1 MMQQRLS
8 ILGLVACLTF
18 EGCAIKEIRHT
29 QDQTISQASAIA
41 YSVPAAGDVVQFS
54 DDAWLMGQQVPTL
67 KSSPAIYDQPVDFTY
82 PANSLQDLARWIMQA
97 TGVRVVIDPSVNDD
111 QRSLAVAPLSSAATA
126 KNVLPPLPPGV
137 PGLPASIQLS
147 STSFSTMQ
155 GSSSSSS
162 TPAPLRPY
170 KGTLGGLLK
179 LQDARF
185 GVWDKYENGAITF
198 FKTEM
203 RTFPLPTIDDLT
215 KLDGTITTSSGSD
228 NSAGTNTNSSSGGGG
243 NSQTSEVHLQIKPF
257 KALEATATAVAQGG
271 KVVVDNDLGILV
283 VTGTPPQCD
292 AVEAFMK
299 DLNATYGKIIAFDV
313 ALYSVEMTRGENYG
327 VNLALAYKSATGHTS
342 ASITGAPA
350 PTISG
355 GGTGFNMGG
364 NILSGPFAGTQGALK
379 LLSTIGNVTSEIHY
393 PGTTLNGKKTLI
405 QDAEK
410 QGYLPSQQ
418 STLAAN
424 VGTSISSQASFVTTG
439 FTGQIVPK
447 LINGSIALD
456 MTLTLNRLIGMD
468 LLPAGCTGSSCL
480 QTPHT
485 KNYDLQAFANLKPG
499 ESLMLVGMQKNEIT
513 TTNNGVGNPYMP
525 LLGGGVDANQQRT
538 ILAIVVTARVQ

>member
-1 MMQQRLS
+1 MMRVVALS
-8 ILGLVACLTF
+8 FACCLAF
-18 EGCAIKEIRHT
+18 QGCAVKEIRDA
-29 QDQTISQASAIA
+29 QDETISRASATA
-41 YSVPAAGDVVQFS
+41 QSGQPVQDVVQFS
-54 DDAWLMGQQVPTL
+54 DDAWLMGQQVPTVT
-67 KSSPAIYDQPVDFTY
+67 SSPAIYDQPVDFNY
-82 PANSLQDLARWIMQA
+82 PANTLQDLARWIRQVA
-97 TGVRVVIDPSVNDD
+97 GVRVVIDPSVNDN
-111 QRSLAVAPLSSAATA
+111 QSSSAALSLSAATTS

-137 PGLPASIQLS
+137 PGLPASLSLS
-147 STSFSTMQ
+147 STSFPTIQ
-155 GSSSSSS
+155 GSSSS

-179 LQDARF
+179 LQAARF
-185 GVWDKYENGAITF
+185 GVWEKYENGAITF

-228 NSAGTNTNSSSGGGG
+228 TSAGTNTSSSSGGG

-257 KALEATATAVAQGG
+257 KTLEATATAVAQGG

-299 DLNATYGKIIAFDV
+299 SLNATYGKIIAFDV

-355 GGTGFNMGG
+355 GGTGFSMGG

-424 VGTSISSQASFVTTG
+424 VGTSISSQAQFVTTG

-480 QTPHT
+480 ETPHT

-499 ESLMLVGMQKNEIT
+499 ESLMLVGMQKNETT